1 MSQLTISSIEEKIK
15 KQKIGLSKLEKE
27 LEKAKRESPDHQ
39 LAKELH
45 SILCTVNHTDG
56 CSWFYEVKDGED
68 DWTGYSHGTYLK
80 KAQKLIHEC
89 EQKGV
94 TVEQAIELH
103 KLLKGI

>member
-15 KQKIGLSKLEKE
+15 EQKIALEQLEKE
-27 LEKAKRESPDHQ
+27 LVKAKLESPDHQ
-39 LAKELH
+39 LAEELH
-45 SILCTVNHTDG
+45 GMLCTVNHTDG

-68 DWTGYSHGTYLK
+68 DWTGYSHGMYLK

-89 EQKGV
+89 KQKGV

>member
-1 MSQLTISSIEEKIK
+1 MSTETIASIEAEIAL
-15 KQKIGLSKLEKE
+15 QKELLASLERK
-27 LEKAKRESPDHQ
+27 LEKAKKESPNCQ

-45 SILCTVNHTDG
+45 GMLCTVNHTDG

-68 DWTGYSHGTYLK
+68 DWTGYSHGMYLK

-89 EQKGV
+89 KQKGV
-94 TVEQAIELH
+94 TVEQALELH